1 MVTFIDILGFGH
13 LIQGTRKDSDKVA
26 DVASLLVKLKKQTEA
41 GGRIHRENG
50 GTPQQIFHS
59 FNFSDLTVRC
69 TEIPSGANLSDFLNW
84 ELLYIGELQLGFLLE
99 GILLRGGICLG
110 ETFIDEGNKIIFG
123 PGLVKAYKL
132 ESEYAVYPRIV
143 IDRDYLAAIDNLGG
157 KYWPDY
163 VRQGDDGAYFVDYL
177 FGSLA
182 DSAGQLASSML
193 AGHRDAIRAAID
205 DGIRDKDARLRQK
218 YMWLALYHNS
228 TVERLSKRFFKSSVG
243 PDKFEQY
250 RIPKSVLNF

>member
-1 MVTFIDILGFGH
+1 
-13 LIQGTRKDSDKVA
+13 
-26 DVASLLVKLKKQTEA
+26 
-41 GGRIHRENG
+41 
-50 GTPQQIFHS
+50 
-59 FNFSDLTVRC
+59 
-69 TEIPSGANLSDFLNW
+69 
-84 ELLYIGELQLGFLLE
+84 
-99 GILLRGGICLG
+99 
-110 ETFIDEGNKIIFG
+110 
-123 PGLVKAYKL
+123 
-132 ESEYAVYPRIV
+132 VYPRIV

-193 AGHRDAIRAAID
+193 AGHRNAIRAAID